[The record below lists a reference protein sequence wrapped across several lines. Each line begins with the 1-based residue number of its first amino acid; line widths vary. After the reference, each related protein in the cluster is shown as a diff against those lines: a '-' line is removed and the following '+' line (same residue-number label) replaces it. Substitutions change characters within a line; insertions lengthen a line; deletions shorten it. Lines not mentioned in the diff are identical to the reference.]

1 MVDDVQKCGFNQL
14 CLNDGSLY
22 AHQRLMR
29 KHNRPFGN
37 GINFACKAE
46 CPQIVDKISRKQVQP
61 FQIGNVLLG
70 KTKSIDVFNG
80 LLKPGGNRVAVSAG
94 IFAIEQVEN
103 DLLAVR
109 ACFIVALHHGQ
120 LI

>member
-1 MVDDVQKCGFNQL
+1 MKDRVARAMIG
-14 CLNDGSLY
+14 DGE
-22 AHQRLMR
+22 AR
-29 KHNRPFGN
+29 
-37 GINFACKAE
+37 
-46 CPQIVDKISRKQVQP
+46 
-61 FQIGNVLLG
+61 
-70 KTKSIDVFNG
+70 G